1 MYDTQVTLVGN
12 LVADPRIHT
21 LPDGQVVAS
30 FRIASTRRRFDRSSS
45 QWRDVGTTYAN
56 VTCWRG
62 LGENA
67 AASLKKGQAAIVW
80 GRLSVRSYETK
91 EGGKRESV
99 DIDAFAVGPDLTRVI
114 TLVKRAERSA
124 ASAAQPDAWT
134 AIPER
139 IPAGTGEDDG
149 GQHAEGDNASAEGD
163 ELTRELGAPLRDD
176 LDDFTDADD
185 ELDEFDDEL
194 ADRTE
199 SSSATG
205 ADELVGAGSGA
216 GAGASGGRLKARFGI
231 G

>member
-30 FRIASTRRRFDRSSS
+30 FRIASTRRGFDRSAG
-45 QWRDVGTTYAN
+45 QWRDFDTTYVN

-67 AASLKKGQAAIVW
+67 AASLKKGQSALVW

-91 EGGKRESV
+91 DGAKRESV
-99 DIDAFAVGPDLTRVI
+99 EIEAFSVGPDLSRVI

-124 ASAAQPDAWT
+124 GAVQSDSWSA

-139 IPAGTGEDDG
+139 
-149 GQHAEGDNASAEGD
+149 ASAEADDFADPADALRGD
-163 ELTRELGAPLRDD
+163 ELENQLENQV
-176 LDDFTDADD
+176 DD
-185 ELDEFDDEL
+185 EMRDERHDETHGALGDGPVDDA
-194 ADRTE
+194 ADRVANAPAGSDGE
-199 SSSATG
+199 
-205 ADELVGAGSGA
+205 ELVGAGVGA
-216 GAGASGGRLKARFGI
+216 GAGPSGGRLKARFGI